1 MPAVVRKIT
10 PLAAPTDAVVP
21 IPGSK
26 SLTNRALIIASLAQ
40 GATRL
45 SNALFSDD
53 TVVMVD
59 SLRRLGF
66 AVDVDSDALRM
77 VVHGR
82 LSTGRRGRPRPP
94 RRSGNGAW

>member
-10 PLAAPTDAVVP
+10 PLAAPPDAVVP

-66 AVDVDSDALRM
+66 AVDVQA
-77 VVHGR
+77 
-82 LSTGRRGRPRPP
+82 TP
-94 RRSGNGAW
+94 